1 MKRPIVHFAV
11 VLLATLFA
19 QSTAVAAGW
28 IDLRTVQPLHGD
40 IQAGATRAAAN
51 CVACH
56 RLGDAPVVPTF
67 PIIGGQRA
75 EYIASALHEY
85 KLGNRPDSP
94 MTALAA
100 QLSDADIAN
109 IAVYF
114 AAQKHPLPA
123 PADVDAATL
132 ARGEALYLHGDPD
145 KGVPPCQGCH
155 GADATGPQGDSPNLL
170 AWPSLRSQN
179 SAYVVQ
185 RLQGYRAGTLHDSS
199 NDFIMQ
205 GVARTLDDGSIEAVA
220 AYVASLR

>member
-1 MKRPIVHFAV
+1 MKRHIVHSAA
-11 VLLATLFA
+11 VLLVALFA
-19 QSTAVAAGW
+19 QSAAVAAGW
-28 IDLRTVQPLHGD
+28 IDLRNPPPLHGD
-40 IQAGATRAAAN
+40 IQAGAARAAAN

-56 RLGDAPVVPTF
+56 RLGEAPVVPTF
-67 PIIGGQRA
+67 PIVGGQRA
-75 EYIASALHEY
+75 EYIAAELRKY

-109 IAVYF
+109 VAVYF

-123 PADVDAATL
+123 PSDADPATL
-132 ARGEALYLHGDPD
+132 ARGEALYLHGAPD

-155 GADATGPQGDSPNLL
+155 GADATGPQGDSPHLR

-185 RLQGYRAGTLHDSS
+185 RLQGYRAGTLRDSS

-205 GVARTLDDGSIEAVA
+205 GVAGTLDDASIEAVA